1 MNINDYKEFIEELE
15 YIETWCEIYSNTN
28 YQGILNPQLLKVLIT
43 EEKFS
48 SAYLQENEL
57 IIFIKGQENI
67 IKLVIM

>member
-15 YIETWCEIYSNTN
+15 YIESWCEIYSNTN
-28 YQGILNPQLLKVLIT
+28 YQGIVNPQLLKVLIT

-48 SAYLQENEL
+48 SAYLEENEL
-57 IIFIKGQENI
+57 FIFIKGQENI